1 MKVSGK
7 LVIIAILAVA
17 LVGAGASWWFRYN
30 ATHRA
35 AAFWG
40 PEASRLIR
48 DAPVVELYQFEPS
61 SQTTTEFDELRRVLD
76 APSNARDISSMRG
89 LTHLRNALLEDRNYN
104 WPPQPR
110 IPNDRWRGILVF
122 WDEPRQSTAV
132 LAFSPEWQFV
142 TNCKNPTGEKLSC
155 APIAAGLREMLTE
168 MMAEPTAQSRPPAN
182 ETSSKQ

>member
-7 LVIIAILAVA
+7 LVIIAILALA
-17 LVGAGASWWFRYN
+17 LVAAGSSWWFRYN

-48 DAPVVELYQFEPS
+48 DAKVVELYQFEPS
-61 SQTTTEFDELRRVLD
+61 SQTETEFEELRRFLD
-76 APSNARDISSMRG
+76 APSNARNVSSMRG
-89 LTHLRNALLEDRNYN
+89 LTHLRNALLEDRNYD
-104 WPPQPR
+104 WPPQQPK
-110 IPNDRWRGILVF
+110 PNDQWRGILVF

-142 TNCKNPTGEKLSC
+142 TNCKSLTGGKLSC
-155 APIAAGLREMLTE
+155 APIAAGLREMFTE
-168 MMAEPTAQSRPPAN
+168 MMAEPTAQSRRPAN
-182 ETSSKQ
+182 EAPSER